1 MRAGDPHVQH
11 PDRVQEEG
19 TMRAH
24 TVTGG
29 GGCRLRVE
37 EAGNPDGR
45 PILFIHGFSQSRL
58 SWSRQLQS
66 DLADDFR
73 LVALDNR
80 GHGLSDKPRD
90 AYVDST
96 LWADDIRAIIATLE
110 LDRPILSGWSYGSLI
125 ICDYVRVYGEDR
137 IGGINLVSAI
147 SALGT
152 EQALSVITPEFLALV
167 PGFFSDDA
175 TESVGALEAML
186 RMAFVE
192 APAPADLYA
201 MLGFNAIV
209 PPHVR
214 RALFSRSLDNDDL
227 LPRLRT
233 PVLIAHG
240 QDDPIVRPAAAE
252 RHAAAIPHARLSL
265 YPRVGH
271 APFWEDAG
279 RFNRELRE
287 LAASL
292 S

>member
-1 MRAGDPHVQH
+1 M
-11 PDRVQEEG
+11 G
-19 TMRAH
+19 TY
-24 TVTGG
+24 TVAGG
-29 GGCRLRVE
+29 GGCQLHVE
-37 EAGNPDGR
+37 ETGNRDGR

-58 SWSRQLQS
+58 SWSRQLRS

-90 AYVDST
+90 AYGDSK

-110 LDRPILSGWSYGSLI
+110 LDRPILSGWSYGGLI
-125 ICDYVRVYGEDR
+125 ICDYLRLYGEDR
-137 IGGINLVSAI
+137 IGGINLVAAI
-147 SALGT
+147 SKLGT
-152 EQALSVITPEFLALV
+152 EQALSVITPEFLALA
-167 PGFFSDDA
+167 PGFFSNDA
-175 TESVGALEAML
+175 VESVGALEAMI

-192 APAPADLYA
+192 VPGPADFYA

-214 RALFSRSLDNDDL
+214 QALLSRSLDNDDL

-233 PVLIAHG
+233 PVLITHG
-240 QDDPIVRPAAAE
+240 QDDAFVRPAAAE
-252 RHAAAIPHARLSL
+252 QHAAAIPHARLSL

-271 APFWEDAG
+271 APFWEDAA

-287 LAASL
+287 LATSP